1 MAASARGLG
10 ARARGGDELGEGQ
23 LNKVREKLLARW
35 KRQTPAST
43 FRHAIR
49 ISTIVAKASFWAACY
64 HYFGSKTLLLVA
76 ASWMFVLGVKDLTF
90 ARVRMTNLRDPARR
104 ARELRKSVT
113 TEFGLMALRL
123 AAFAGVAAI
132 LVPFE
137 RNIAAIVSVFAICAG
152 FWARETFISTA
163 TAFRTGGWRIY
174 VAFVAAAGA
183 IGSVIYF
190 AENNLDPVSSA
201 IWALLIRE
209 AVTFF
214 GYAGVAFL
222 GAVGIQ
228 PPKKAAVPADE
239 EDEDEDGGAAA
250 PVVGTDGREIRSAWK
265 LLIADNVIYSR
276 WRMMHFATRF
286 VAHGILGPFGSV
298 ATRIAFA
305 YGKPRP
311 YKHHASRI
319 SAGKIVGLSLAA
331 TVTISTIIYLAQR
344 AGLLEALGI
353 VVAAFL
359 FRLVA
364 LALNLLFWRQL
375 SPIVGRPKKAR
386 AATGGEQ

>member
-1 MAASARGLG
+1 M
-10 ARARGGDELGEGQ
+10 GEGQ
-23 LNKVREKLLARW
+23 LNKVTEKLVGRW
-35 KRQTPAST
+35 KRLTPAAA

-64 HYFGSKTLLLVA
+64 HYFGSQALLLVA

-90 ARVRMTNLRDPARR
+90 ARVRLTNLRDPEKR
-104 ARELRKSVT
+104 ARGLRKSVMA
-113 TEFGLMALRL
+113 ELALMVLRL
-123 AAFAGVAAI
+123 AAFFGLAAV
-132 LVPFE
+132 LVPFD
-137 RNIAAIVSVFAICAG
+137 RDVAAVVAGFAVCAG
-152 FWARETFISTA
+152 LWTRETFVATA
-163 TAFRTGGWRIY
+163 TAFRTGGWRLY
-174 VAFVAAAGA
+174 VSFVAAVGA

-190 AENNLDPVSSA
+190 AENNLDPIHSA

-214 GYAGVAFL
+214 GYAAVALLGTIGV
-222 GAVGIQ
+222 Q
-228 PPKKAAVPADE
+228 PPRKAKIPIDE
-239 EDEDEDGGAAA
+239 DDEDEDAGTAAA
-250 PVVGTDGREIRSAWK
+250 VVTADGREIRSAWK

-286 VAHGILGPFGSV
+286 VAHGILGPFGGV
-298 ATRIAFA
+298 ATRIAFS

-311 YKHHASRI
+311 YKHQEKRI
-319 SAGKIVGLSLAA
+319 STPTIVGLSLAA
-331 TVTISTIIYLAQR
+331 TVTISTIVYLAQR

-364 LALNLLFWRQL
+364 LTLNLLFWRQL
-375 SPIVGRPKKAR
+375 SPIVGRQKTPQAVAEDDR
-386 AATGGEQ
+386 

>member
-1 MAASARGLG
+1 
-10 ARARGGDELGEGQ
+10 
-23 LNKVREKLLARW
+23 
-35 KRQTPAST
+35 
-43 FRHAIR
+43 
-49 ISTIVAKASFWAACY
+49 
-64 HYFGSKTLLLVA
+64 
-76 ASWMFVLGVKDLTF
+76 MFALGVKDLTF
-90 ARVRMTNLRDPARR
+90 ARVRMANLRDPARR
-104 ARELRKSVT
+104 AREWRKSVT
-113 TEFGLMALRL
+113 TELGLMALRL
-123 AAFAGVAAI
+123 AAFTGLAII
-132 LVPFE
+132 LVPFD
-137 RNIAAIVSVFAICAG
+137 RNVAAIVSVMAVCAG
-152 FWARETFISTA
+152 LWTRETFISTA

-174 VAFVAAAGA
+174 VSFIAAAGA

-190 AENNLDPVSSA
+190 AENNLDAVHSA

-209 AVTFF
+209 SVTFF

-222 GAVGIQ
+222 GAIGVQ
-228 PPKKAAVPADE
+228 PPKKAAVPIDE

-250 PVVGTDGREIRSAWK
+250 SIVGTDGREIRSAWK

-298 ATRIAFA
+298 VTRIAFA

-311 YKHHASRI
+311 YRHHESRI

-331 TVTISTIIYLAQR
+331 AITISTTIYLAQR
-344 AGLLEALGI
+344 AGLLEAVGI

-364 LALNLLFWRQL
+364 LTLNLLFWRQL
-375 SPIVGRPKKAR
+375 SPIVGRKKALQV
-386 AATGGEQ
+386 AAEGDR

>member
-1 MAASARGLG
+1 M
-10 ARARGGDELGEGQ
+10 GEGQ
-23 LNKVREKLLARW
+23 LNKVREKLRARW
-35 KRQTPAST
+35 KRQTPASA

-49 ISTIVAKASFWAACY
+49 IATIIAKASFWAASF

-76 ASWMFVLGVKDLTF
+76 ASWMFVLGIKDLTF
-90 ARVRMTNLRDPARR
+90 ARVRMPSLKDPAKR
-104 ARELRKSVT
+104 ARSLRKSVT
-113 TEFGLMALRL
+113 AELALMALRL
-123 AAFAGVAAI
+123 GVFAGISAI

-137 RNIAAIVSVFAICAG
+137 RNIAAIVSLFTVCAG
-152 FWARETFISTA
+152 FWTRETFISIG
-163 TAFRTGGWRIY
+163 TAFRTSRWRTYI
-174 VAFVAAAGA
+174 AFIAAAGA

-190 AENNLDPVSSA
+190 AENNFDPVRSA

-209 AVTFF
+209 AVSFF
-214 GYAGVAFL
+214 GYAGVALL

-228 PPKKAAVPADE
+228 PPRKKKVPIDEEE

-250 PVVGTDGREIRSAWK
+250 SVVAADGREIRSAWK

-276 WRMMHFATRF
+276 WRMMHFATRL

-305 YGKPRP
+305 YRRPQP

-319 SAGKIVGLSLAA
+319 AIGKVIGLSVAA
-331 TVTISTIIYLAQR
+331 AVTISTIIYLAQR

-364 LALNLLFWRQL
+364 LSLNLLFWRQL
-375 SPIVGRPKKAR
+375 SPIVGRQKSIP
-386 AATGGEQ
+386 AAAGGER

>member
-1 MAASARGLG
+1 V
-10 ARARGGDELGEGQ
+10 GEGQ
-23 LNKVREKLLARW
+23 LNKVREKLWAQWR
-35 KRQTPAST
+35 RQTPAST
-43 FRHAIR
+43 IRHAIR
-49 ISTIVAKASFWAACY
+49 IATIVAKASFWAASF

-76 ASWMFVLGVKDLTF
+76 ASWMFVLGIKDLTF
-90 ARVRMTNLRDPARR
+90 ARVRMPSLKDPAKRVR
-104 ARELRKSVT
+104 GLQKSVT
-113 TEFGLMALRL
+113 AELVLMALRL
-123 AAFAGVAAI
+123 GAFAGLAAI
-132 LVPFE
+132 LVPID
-137 RNIAAIVSVFAICAG
+137 RNIAAIVSLFTVCAG
-152 FWARETFISTA
+152 FWTRETFISIGTA
-163 TAFRTGGWRIY
+163 SRTSRWRIY

-190 AENNLDPVSSA
+190 AENNLDPVQSA

-214 GYAGVAFL
+214 GYAGVAVL

-228 PPKKAAVPADE
+228 PRRKKALPVDEDE

-250 PVVGTDGREIRSAWK
+250 SVVATNGREIRSAWK

-298 ATRIAFA
+298 VTRIAFA

-311 YKHHASRI
+311 YKHQANRI
-319 SAGKIVGLSLAA
+319 SIGTIVGLSLAA
-331 TVTISTIIYLAQR
+331 MVTVSTIIYLAQR

-364 LALNLLFWRQL
+364 LTLNLLFWRQL
-375 SPIVGRPKKAR
+375 SPIVGRQKRPR
-386 AATGGEQ
+386 PAAGGER